1 MKNIPYQPL
10 LLFDGICNLCNTSIN
25 YIIKRDKRQLFKF
38 ASLQSDAAK
47 QVLLQFNE
55 KKYSI
60 DSIILIYN
68 NSIYY
73 KSSAILKLFSI
84 MGGIYSLS
92 AIGYIIPKKLRD
104 KLYDYIATNRYKW
117 FGKRESCMLPTTDLE
132 QRFID

>member
-1 MKNIPYQPL
+1 VKNIPYQPL

-73 KSSAILKLFSI
+73 KSSAILKLLSI
-84 MGGIYSLS
+84 MGGIYSVS

-104 KLYDYIATNRYKW
+104 KLYDYIAKNRYKW

>member
-1 MKNIPYQPL
+1 MRNIPYQPL
-10 LLFDGICNLCNTSIN
+10 LLFDGVCNLCNTSIN
-25 YIIKRDKRQLFKF
+25 YIIKHDKRQVFKF

-117 FGKRESCMLPTTDLE
+117 FGKRESCMLPTADLE

>member
-73 KSSAILKLFSI
+73 KSSAILKLLSI
-84 MGGIYSLS
+84 MGGIYSVS

-104 KLYDYIATNRYKW
+104 KLYDYIAKNRYKW

-132 QRFID
+132 QRFIG

>member
-73 KSSAILKLFSI
+73 KSSAILKLLSI
-84 MGGIYSLS
+84 MGGIYSVS

>member
-60 DSIILIYN
+60 DSIILICN

-73 KSSAILKLFSI
+73 KSSAILKLLSI
-84 MGGIYSLS
+84 MGGIYSVS

-104 KLYDYIATNRYKW
+104 KLYDYIAKNRYKW

-132 QRFID
+132 QRFIG

>member
-1 MKNIPYQPL
+1 VKNIPYQPL

-60 DSIILIYN
+60 DSIILICN

-73 KSSAILKLFSI
+73 KSSAILKLLSI
-84 MGGIYSLS
+84 MGGIYSVS